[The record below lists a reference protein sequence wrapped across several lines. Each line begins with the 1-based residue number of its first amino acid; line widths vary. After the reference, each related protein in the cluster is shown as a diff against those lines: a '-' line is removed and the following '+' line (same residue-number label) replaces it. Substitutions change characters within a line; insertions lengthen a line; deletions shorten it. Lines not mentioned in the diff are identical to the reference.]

1 MTTKPKTKLRPLPT
15 QTPADAAKA
24 LEKAEDWTQQPARE
38 AAAELAPNEPT
49 APAKP
54 ARKASAQSVRTKPAK
69 APKAALPWADI
80 DLGATKG
87 PVKLAN
93 FKLPPDLYKE
103 LAWFAGTTFGYT
115 QTRIVIEGLRLRLD
129 QMRKERGLK

>member
-1 MTTKPKTKLRPLPT
+1 MTTKTTKLKPLPK
-15 QTPADAAKA
+15 QTPAEAIEA
-24 LEKAEDWTQQPARE
+24 LEKAEDWTEQPARD
-38 AAAELAPNEPT
+38 AAADIAPNEPV
-49 APAKP
+49 APP
-54 ARKASAQSVRTKPAK
+54 RSRRRASPRAAAAKPAK
-69 APKAALPWADI
+69 APKTALPWADI
-80 DLGATKG
+80 DLGVTRG

-115 QTRIVIEGLRLRLD
+115 QTRIVIEGLRIRLD